1 MKWMAA
7 AGVML
12 ISTQP
17 VIAGP
22 LEDAL
27 DLVLSKSAAVS
38 AKQHE
43 SEAISQQS
51 TWSSEV
57 RLAYHL
63 QNTQETASGIDAGVT
78 VKIPLFDRSKK
89 IKAARARYQLAETRQ
104 TLRNAVVVAA
114 AQLVELAVKQADA
127 SEAAEFQRDKLEYYK
142 RAVDEGREEAEVL
155 WQVAKSVRDAQQ
167 KMLAAVQT
175 FDTELEKIARTY
187 GGETWIR
194 LQDLLAEYVR
204 QKMHSM
210 PSAAAATSW

>member
-12 ISTQP
+12 IGTQP
-17 VIAGP
+17 VMAGP

-27 DLVLSKSAAVS
+27 TLALSNSAAVR

-63 QNTQETASGIDAGVT
+63 QNTQEAASGIDAGVT

-104 TLRNAVVVAA
+104 ALRNALVVAA
-114 AQLVELAVKQADA
+114 AQLVELAVIQADA

-187 GGETWIR
+187 GGEAWIR